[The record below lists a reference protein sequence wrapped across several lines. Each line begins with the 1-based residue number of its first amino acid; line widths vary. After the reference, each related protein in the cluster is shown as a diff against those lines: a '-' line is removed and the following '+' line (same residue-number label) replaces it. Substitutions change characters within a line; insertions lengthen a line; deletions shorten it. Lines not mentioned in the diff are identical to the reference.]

1 MIGTSKEL
9 IKRLVELPDDK
20 KYEIKE
26 YKERRS
32 NDANAYFH
40 VLVNQL
46 ARHFNIK
53 DEDMKIKMNLDYG
66 TIARFEDGRI
76 KGCKVPKETNMKEI
90 YKYSKWYK
98 EDDDGYDCYIFY
110 KETHT
115 LNTKEMS
122 QLINGVVQE
131 CEDAGIE
138 TKTESEIKRYDL
150 AISVDCADLKIVAA
164 GTEYFETAK
173 MKIQIDHHSINT
185 MYADYNFVNPV
196 APACCEVLIGMFE
209 YFGIEITQELGTCI
223 ITGIITDTGGF
234 QYSGVTAETFEFA
247 AELLQ
252 KGVNISNVY
261 QNVLTTKT
269 KANFELSRIVSNRME
284 FFEEGKVA
292 FTYMNL
298 EDEKQVGAEEG
309 DHEGLVNIGRNLEG
323 VEVSIFIRE
332 KEGTN
337 GYKISLRSKEYVNVA
352 DVALMLGGGG
362 HIRAAGCFVQG
373 SVEEVKEKVLS
384 EIRKV
389 LK

>member
-1 MIGTSKEL
+1 MTLDNILE
-9 IKRLVELPDDK
+9 
-20 KYEIKE
+20 EIKKAE
-26 YKERRS
+26 TIVILTHETPDG
-32 NDANAYFH
+32 DAVGSSLAVKIALKQLGKNAD
-40 VLVNQL
+40 V
-46 ARHFNIK
+46 I
-53 DEDMKIKMNLDYG
+53 I
-66 TIARFEDGRI
+66 
-76 KGCKVPKETNMKEI
+76 P
-90 YKYSKWYK
+90 KYSKT
-98 EDDDGYDCYIFY
+98 FAF
-110 KETHT
+110 
-115 LNTKEMS
+115 LP
-122 QLINGVVQE
+122 
-131 CEDAGIE
+131 DANEI
-138 TKTESEIKRYDL
+138 KSESEIKKYDL
-150 AISVDCADLKIVAA
+150 AISVDCADLKRVAA

-173 MKIQIDHHSINT
+173 IKIQIDHHSINT

-196 APACCEVLIGMFE
+196 APACCEILIGMFE
-209 YFGIEITQELGTCI
+209 YFGIEITPELGNCI

-234 QYSGVTAETFEFA
+234 QYAGVTAETFEFA

-261 QNVLTTKT
+261 QKVLTTKT
-269 KANFELSRIVSNRME
+269 RANFELSRIVSNRME
-284 FFEEGKVA
+284 FFEDGKVA

-298 EDEKQVGAEEG
+298 EDEKNAGAEEG

-373 SVEEVKEKVLS
+373 NVEEVKEKVLS